1 MRRFLLGVLV
11 LLAGC
16 AHASMVAT
24 SSGTT
29 VTTTT
34 ASVSASSS
42 SSTGWVLLGIFL
54 IGMEVANPTRPLEER
69 PPPLDGARRVNEQ
82 DCTQPIVDAS
92 ANLRCR

>member
-1 MRRFLLGVLV
+1 MRRLLVLAVV

-16 AHASMVAT
+16 AHASTVAT

-42 SSTGWVLLGIFL
+42 SSTGWVLLGIIL
-54 IGMEVANPTRPLEER
+54 IGMEINDPTRPLNPR
-69 PPPLDGARRVNEQ
+69 PPPMDAARRVNEQ

-92 ANLRCR
+92 ANLRCK